1 MIPKDSPMA
10 KSFFQHILRE
20 EIPSEMTELLKD
32 CAVKFYEG
40 CIILQVY
47 DHRKVNGPK
56 DEKSGRNNGE
66 HSSPQKDDDKA
77 PNGEAKKSP
86 AEQSPKSQPQVQ
98 PKPTERYCAPHLSL
112 YYDLLFQTDS
122 ALTKFTDTISLS
134 IESEILTLTNR
145 KLDLS
150 VPLNPYKLDKALQ
163 PAHEFPKKV
172 WDEAKQDWKVVH
184 SHRKETPRESR
195 KLHQDQFVMHKSSEY
210 EELMFLLS
218 SRNKNPSESTSEH
231 KLVVVG
237 PTPSVLP
244 TPASA
249 PATAAN
255 GASSGDINGV
265 AERKRSEKPSALS
278 TTASM
283 LAGNSSGQFM
293 RLRFIEEIR
302 KRKESQKAQTG
313 TSVAN
318 TAGLG
323 SVGSQAASGTASPV
337 PGMKN
342 GNINAASAA
351 ANLQRQQQ
359 LKQQAS
365 AKLMSAQ
372 LQQQQFQ
379 QQQQQQQQQAQQ
391 RPQQQAQQ
399 PQQPS
404 QQAQNA
410 QQRYWQKMQQ
420 SRLKQQQQQQQQQQ
434 RMGQLNANATGANA
448 NAPNLS
454 SAMAQNFQNAQMQK
468 HAQTECPN

>member
-1 MIPKDSPMA
+1 MGLSDRTHSQSQLSHQQQQQLLLQQQLKQARERPGGFSFATTSAEILKKFAKYPPSLTFHIYENHFRFNNTTDSNMIPKDSPMA

-20 EIPSEMTELLKD
+20 EIPLEMTELLKD

-47 DHRKVNGPK
+47 DHRKVNGSK

-66 HSSPQKDDDKA
+66 HLSPQKDDDKA

-98 PKPTERYCAPHLSL
+98 PKTYRTLLRPTSLSL
-112 YYDLLFQTDS
+112 YYDLLFQTDL
-122 ALTKFTDTISLS
+122 ALTKFTDTISLL
-134 IESEILTLTNR
+134 IELEILTLTNR

-184 SHRKETPRESR
+184 SHRKETPRELR

-237 PTPSVLP
+237 PSSHGSSDAVSLESTPSVLP

-359 LKQQAS
+359 LKQQAL
-365 AKLMSAQ
+365 AKLMLGFTA
-372 LQQQQFQ
+372 
-379 QQQQQQQQQAQQ
+379 
-391 RPQQQAQQ
+391 
-399 PQQPS
+399 
-404 QQAQNA
+404 
-410 QQRYWQKMQQ
+410 
-420 SRLKQQQQQQQQQQ
+420 
-434 RMGQLNANATGANA
+434 
-448 NAPNLS
+448 
-454 SAMAQNFQNAQMQK
+454 
-468 HAQTECPN
+468 